1 MDVSIVVVDASM
13 YRHVVLRN
21 KNFVRECL
29 KPEFRSAVG
38 ASNWTYVDMCTS
50 SAVKHRQQ
58 SSMCTENIRAQN
70 IAIRHSELLTKMA
83 DGSVEGVEL
92 RDGIGIC
99 RNPVL
104 ILHT

>member
-1 MDVSIVVVDASM
+1 MVAT
-13 YRHVVLRN
+13 N

-29 KPEFRSAVG
+29 EPEFRSAVR

-50 SAVKHRQQ
+50 SIVDAAQQ

-83 DGSVEGVEL
+83 DGSVEGVE
-92 RDGIGIC
+92 
-99 RNPVL
+99 P
-104 ILHT
+104 

>member
-1 MDVSIVVVDASM
+1 MVAT
-13 YRHVVLRN
+13 N
-21 KNFVRECL
+21 KNFVGECL
-29 KPEFRSAVG
+29 EPEFRSAVR

-50 SAVKHRQQ
+50 SIVDAAQQ

-99 RNPVL
+99 RSPVL
-104 ILHT
+104 VLRT